1 MAKEKEKKDKKDAGA
16 APAAKAKAPSKK
28 KKARKVAEEGVA
40 TIKSTFNNT
49 IISIASKTGDVVS
62 WGSSGVV
69 GFKGS
74 KKGTPYAAQ
83 SAAESAAVKAIAA
96 GMRVVDVLVKGP
108 GSGRETAIRA
118 LQQAGLEINSI
129 RDVTP
134 IPHNGCRPRKRR
146 RV

>member
-1 MAKEKEKKDKKDAGA
+1 MKV
-16 APAAKAKAPSKK
+16 KK
-28 KKARKVAEEGVA
+28 KKIKKHIPQGIA

-49 IISIASKTGDVVS
+49 IVSIADLDGNVIA
-62 WGSSGVV
+62 WQSSGTV

-74 KKGTPYAAQ
+74 KKGTPFAAQ
-83 SAAESAAVKAIAA
+83 LAGESAAKKARESV
-96 GMRVVDVLVKGP
+96 GMESLIVVVKGP

-118 LQQAGLEINSI
+118 IQAAGLDVESI
-129 RDVTP
+129 KDITP